1 MNGLRFIREQSG
13 ISGAALARKLTVSQ
27 PTLFEWENG
36 KRNIPPKQAEKLAQI
51 FNLPVEYFGEILE
64 DQAQTV
70 SALIMANH
78 QQETQ
83 NAEEQEWEQ
92 ANKDL
97 KNALRRISKS
107 AKLKANSFDTFQDY
121 ISEIQSNASLCNLF
135 ADALEKRKE
144 QYK

>member
-36 KRNIPPKQAEKLAQI
+36 KRNIPLKQEEKLAQI

-78 QQETQ
+78 QQEIQ
-83 NAEEQEWEQ
+83 NAEEQEWKQ

-97 KNALRRISKS
+97 KDAMRRISKS